1 MLPLLLASC
10 AVMPDAGGCNPSVC
24 SCQALTAGDSMRNS
38 MRSVRKAANSLDLGM
53 LDTMLLDG
61 SQTALGEAVES
72 VRSLHDTCSVGRC
85 GNGTALLPRR
95 SCRCRLAR
103 LLNLSTSTQHKLD
116 DSAAGVLCVRRQSYS
131 APLQR
136 HPLSLRAA
144 LDIAND
150 PRSMCHRAG
159 SAIVS
164 RISWASQRRYHSCCT
179 GWHALPPS
187 WNAMAGIA

>member
-10 AVMPDAGGCNPSVC
+10 AVVTDAGGCHPSVC
-24 SCQALTAGDSMRNS
+24 SCQALTAGGSMRNS

-72 VRSLHDTCSVGRC
+72 VRSLHATCSAGHC
-85 GNGTALLPRR
+85 GNGTSLLPRR

-116 DSAAGVLCVRRQSYS
+116 DAAAGVLCAPSSRTRHLCTCTHSPRMQPLTLQMIRDRCAIVQVRR
-131 APLQR
+131 
-136 HPLSLRAA
+136 
-144 LDIAND
+144 
-150 PRSMCHRAG
+150 
-159 SAIVS
+159 
-164 RISWASQRRYHSCCT
+164 
-179 GWHALPPS
+179 
-187 WNAMAGIA
+187 